1 MKAILFADRKGSELQ
16 PLTHRT
22 CVALLPIAAKPL
34 IEYTLEALWMGGI
47 REVFVVISPFAD
59 YIERYLGNGERW
71 GLQFEYILSRGQ
83 EAPPDVLARLGAQ
96 LSDSEYLLIRAD
108 VLRSLEIQDFLTE
121 AQQVDGQ
128 IVATIQG
135 CHAGMSLLR
144 KQTGPNPWQA
154 SNLVRFPCIPF
165 IAQNQSANP
174 QQLNQNL
181 LFVNPDTQETTFY
194 ALPVE
199 GQLSMLDSLKAFHQ
213 ANLDVLAGHFPT
225 LVLPVRKINEKL
237 QVGRRSKVLPHNTGL
252 VGAFCRVHA
261 GARLVDK
268 VVLCDD
274 VRVERHAKLNNTV
287 VLPCTYIGQ
296 SVELHNTIVWG
307 NLLIPINTGK
317 VKPIFDRRLLADLKF
332 PILYSQFVEVLNR
345 VLGVFTLLVSI
356 PLWPLALLAALLQ
369 NPRKPLRKIKL
380 RGNLKQIDQDGILRP
395 RDFTAL
401 EWATSIALLRH
412 LPKLLAV
419 ITGRLRMVG
428 VRPETAEQA
437 EARTAQT
444 DDPIEVW
451 ERMRDYAPVGLIGP
465 SQLTL
470 SFDAPREE
478 CLIVEAH
485 YARTRHFSSDLV
497 WLLRGLL
504 AFFTARA
511 WNTGQP
517 QGIAPTNTG
526 QPQGIA
532 QTNTGQ
538 AQRIAQTNK

>member
-16 PLTHRT
+16 PLTQRT
-22 CVALLPIAAKPL
+22 CVALLPIATKPL
-34 IEYTLEALWMGGI
+34 IEYTLEALWMAGI

-71 GLQFEYILSRGQ
+71 GLEFEYILSRGQ
-83 EAPPDVLARLGAQ
+83 EAPADVLARLGAQ

-108 VLRSLEIQDFLTE
+108 LLRSLEIQDFLSE
-121 AQQVDGQ
+121 AQQLDGQ

-135 CHAGMSLLR
+135 SHAGMSLLR
-144 KQTGPNPWQA
+144 QQTGPNPWQA
-154 SNLVRFPCIPF
+154 SNLVRFPCIPL
-165 IAQNQSANP
+165 IAKHQSANG
-174 QQLNQNL
+174 QQVNQNRV
-181 LFVNPDTQETTFY
+181 FVNPDTLTPETTFY

-199 GQLSMLDSLKAFHQ
+199 GKLSMLDSLKAFHQ
-213 ANLDVLAGHFPT
+213 ANFDILAGHFPT
-225 LVLPVRKINEKL
+225 LVLPVRKITDKL
-237 QVGRRSKVLPHNTGL
+237 QVGRRSKVSPHNTGL

-274 VRVERHAKLNNTV
+274 VKVERHAKLNNTV

-296 SVELHNTIVWG
+296 SLELNNAIVWG
-307 NLLIPINTGK
+307 NLLIPVNTGK
-317 VKPIFDRRLLADLKF
+317 VQLIFDRRLLADLKT

-345 VLGVFTLLVSI
+345 ALGVFTLLISI

-380 RGNLKQIDQDGILRP
+380 RGNLKRIDQEGISQP

-428 VRPETAEQA
+428 VRPETPEQA

-444 DDPIEVW
+444 DHIEVW

-478 CLIVEAH
+478 RLIVEAH
-485 YARTRHFSSDLV
+485 YARTRHFSTDIV

-504 AFFTARA
+504 ACFTARA
-511 WNTGQP
+511 WFFQHREHGVP
-517 QGIAPTNTG
+517 QSTTEYH
-526 QPQGIA
+526 
-532 QTNTGQ
+532 
-538 AQRIAQTNK
+538 RE